1 MSKKN
6 KQQGYVVSPPVTP
19 YPDLLPLGDPNISWE
34 RFESFCEDFISRLET
49 VQSCHRYGGQGSSQK
64 GIDIFADLK
73 DGKRWAFQCRQY
85 KRFTAGQA
93 KRMIENTTYEADY
106 LIALISC
113 QATSSVRDVFD
124 KYPNWDVWDVHDIS
138 REVRRLKIDSSAR
151 LVETHFG
158 PAWRKAFLGLTGLS
172 PFIAAQDFFRPLLN
186 PANLFNHTWSLV
198 GRKEFLNQL
207 HGFVDSEQ
215 SRVTIMKGRGAIG
228 KTKLLHAFAEEFPVK
243 HQSYILWFAAE
254 GVPIT
259 ASSIDYLPIEP
270 CVIIVDNA
278 HRRDDLSALIALI
291 HQRPQPTKLVLS
303 CRPQG
308 KEYLRSLLT
317 QGNIDVREVSEL
329 QELKELNRVET
340 KELAI
345 QALGKKYSHLADHLV
360 SVTLDSPLVTVVGG
374 RLLAEKQILPDL
386 LERDEEFRRTVLTRF
401 SDVILGQVG
410 DRIDS
415 GLCKAIVDL
424 IAAIQPIRIDS
435 EQFQQ
440 VAAEFVNMDR
450 PKLTSSIGILEEAG
464 VLLRRGNTLRIT
476 PDVLG
481 DHILHEACLT
491 PQGQP
496 TGYAREVF
504 KTFAPIC
511 PSETLRNLAEL
522 DWRIHQS
529 TGKETNLLVDIWQ
542 EIEEEFT
549 RAPNSG
555 RCHILTILKKVAL
568 YQPGR
573 VLALVEYA
581 MHNPTTTPEVEK
593 LSRLYQYTHADVLN
607 ELSELLR
614 AISYTLD
621 YLPRCCDLLWEL
633 GRDDRR
639 PLNQHPEHPIR
650 VLADLASYEFDKPLM
665 VNQTVLDAVQ
675 RWLKEANVH
684 NHIHSPLD
692 ILDPML
698 AKISLSTR
706 SADYKIVWHTTV
718 VSRDKTQSI
727 RERVLQLVV
736 QCAFSDR
743 LKVVLRALK
752 SLDEALREPHGFFGQ
767 EISKDD
773 REQWRPEQ
781 IQILEQLS
789 KLAEQPIDPLVHLHI
804 LETLIWHSRHGQS
817 DEVKQKARAIIYS
830 IIDSFELRLTKVLK
844 QSYDWESCTE
854 EGEDK
859 QEWYKDRLQKAEQKR
874 RTVAEEFLQK
884 YQKANAG
891 TQILNK
897 RLSTMKSCNIHPEPQ
912 LFIGELGHLDRNY
925 AALMCEDIIKEP
937 DCPLSEYISPL
948 LCNVRALDVERAL
961 TLYKKALD
969 SGNSYLCFSVAQV
982 YSRSFWAENPEPGDL
997 DIVNK
1002 LLIHPDL
1009 RIKRTAIDSL
1019 RVLGRFKARLAIDMM
1034 LTVDIGENMQLASE
1048 MCMAFSEEFGI
1059 PPDTLNPDD
1068 IKALLSKLEIVK
1080 NIDDYHISEFLA
1092 LMSDKDACSVV
1103 QLLMN
1108 RVAKSEIESSNYQP
1122 LPYHGFQ
1129 PNLSGLADNEDLPML
1144 LRKIRDCALKSTW
1157 QFHFWIPKLF
1167 KEVSLGYSP
1176 VSLGI
1181 LSEWIYTGEA
1191 DKIEAASLLLSEAA
1205 PSFVFSHV
1213 DFIAN
1218 VLEHASI
1225 AGNKCYQKVSYNL
1238 LRSATNETR
1247 IGIPGAPMPQDIT
1260 LRDQA
1265 SATAGRFIV
1274 GGPVNRFYSS
1284 LAEYAEASIRDQLAR
1299 DEERLD

>member
-1 MSKKN
+1 MSKKT
-6 KQQGYVVSPPVTP
+6 KQQGYVVPSPVTP
-19 YPDLLPLGDPNISWE
+19 YPDLLPLGGPNIPWE
-34 RFESFCEDFISRLET
+34 RFEAFCEDFISRLET
-49 VQSCHRYGGQGSSQK
+49 VQSCHRYGGQGSRQR

-85 KRFTAGQA
+85 KQFTPAQA
-93 KRMIENTTYEADY
+93 KRTIENTTYKADY
-106 LIALISC
+106 YIALISC
-113 QATSSVRDVFD
+113 KATSSVRDVFD

-158 PAWRKAFLGLTGLS
+158 PTWRKAFLGLAGLS
-172 PFIAAQDFFRPLLN
+172 PFVTPQDFFRPLLN
-186 PANLFNHTWSLV
+186 PANLFNHTWLLV

-207 HGFVDSEQ
+207 HAFVDNEQ
-215 SRVTIMKGRGAIG
+215 SRVAIIKGRGAIG
-228 KTKLLHAFAEEFPVK
+228 KTKLLHAFAEEFPIK
-243 HQSYILWFAAE
+243 HQSYTLWFAVE

-259 ASSIDYLPIEP
+259 ASGIDYLPIEP
-270 CVIIVDNA
+270 CVIVVDDA
-278 HRRDDLSALIALI
+278 HRRDDLPVMIALI

-308 KEYLRSLLT
+308 KEYLRPLLT
-317 QGNIDVREVSEL
+317 QGNINVREVTEL
-329 QELKELNRVET
+329 EELKELNRDET

-345 QALGKKYSHLADHLV
+345 QALGKEYSHLADHLV

-424 IAAIQPIRIDS
+424 IATIQPIRIDS

-440 VAAEFVNMDR
+440 VAAELLNIDR
-450 PKLTSSIGILEEAG
+450 PKLVSSIGILEEAG
-464 VLLRRGNTLRIT
+464 VLLRRGYTLRIT

-504 KTFAPIC
+504 EKFATVC

-529 TGKETNLLVDIWQ
+529 SVKETNLLVDIWQ
-542 EIEEEFT
+542 EIEEEFK

-555 RCHILTILKKVAL
+555 RCYILTILKKVAL

-581 MHNPTTTPEVEK
+581 MHNPTTTPEVKK
-593 LSRLYQYTHADVLN
+593 LSRLYQYTHANVLN
-607 ELSELLR
+607 ELPELLR
-614 AISYTLD
+614 EISYTLD
-621 YLPRCCDLLWEL
+621 YLPRCCDLLWEF
-633 GRDDRR
+633 GRDDGR

-650 VLADLASYEFDKPLM
+650 VLADLANYEFNKPLV
-665 VNQTVLDAVQ
+665 VNQTLLDAVEC
-675 RWLKEANVH
+675 WLKEADVH

-692 ILDPML
+692 IVDPIL
-698 AKISLSTR
+698 AKTSLSTR
-706 SADYKIVWHTTV
+706 REDYKIVWHPTV

-727 RERVLQLVV
+727 RERALQLVV
-736 QCAFSDR
+736 QCAFSER

-752 SLDEALREPHGFFGQ
+752 TLDEALREPHGFFGQ

-781 IQILEQLS
+781 IQILDQIS

-804 LETLIWHSRHGQS
+804 LETLIWHSRHSQS
-817 DEVKQKARAIIYS
+817 DEVKQKARAICNS
-830 IIDSFELRLTKVLK
+830 IPDSFELRLTKVLK
-844 QSYDWESCTE
+844 QSYDWEWSIE
-854 EGEDK
+854 EGEDE

-874 RTVAEEFLQK
+874 RAVAEEFLQK
-884 YQKANAG
+884 YQNADDG
-891 TQILNK
+891 KQILNES
-897 RLSTMKSCNIHPEPQ
+897 LHTMKSCSVHPEPQ
-912 LFIGELGHLDRNY
+912 LFLGELGHLDPNY
-925 AALMCEDIIKEP
+925 AALMCEAIIKEP

-948 LCNVRALDVERAL
+948 LYNVRALDVDRAL
-961 TLYKKALD
+961 TLNKKALD
-969 SGNSYLCFSVAQV
+969 SGNLYFCFSVAQV
-982 YSRSFWAENPEPGDL
+982 YSGSFWAENPEPGDL
-997 DIVNK
+997 EIVNQ

-1009 RIKRTAIDSL
+1009 RIKRIAIDSL
-1019 RVLGRFKARLAIDMM
+1019 RMLGRFKTRLAIDMM
-1034 LTVDIGENMQLASE
+1034 LTVDIGESMELASE
-1048 MCMAFSEEFGI
+1048 MCEAFGEKFGI

-1068 IKALLSKLEIVK
+1068 IKGLLSKLEIVK

-1092 LMSDKDACSVV
+1092 LMSKKDACSVV

-1108 RVAKSEIESSNYQP
+1108 RVARSEAEGSDYQP
-1122 LPYHGFQ
+1122 LPYLGFHHS
-1129 PNLSGLADNEDLPML
+1129 LSGLADSEDFHML
-1144 LRKIRDCALKSTW
+1144 LREVRDCALKSTW

-1167 KEVSLGYSP
+1167 KEVSLGHSAEGLKI
-1176 VSLGI
+1176 LG
-1181 LSEWIYTGEA
+1181 EWIDTGEA
-1191 DKIEAASLLLSEAA
+1191 VKIEAASLLLSEADS
-1205 PSFVFSHV
+1205 SFVFSHV
-1213 DFIAN
+1213 DFVSNMLELAN
-1218 VLEHASI
+1218 N
-1225 AGNKCYQKVSYNL
+1225 AGDECYKRVSSNL
-1238 LRSATNETR
+1238 LRSSVSGTR
-1247 IGIPGAPMPQDIT
+1247 SGIPGIPMPQDVA
-1260 LRDQA
+1260 LRGQA
-1265 SATAGRFIV
+1265 SATAGRYIV
-1274 GGPVNRFYSS
+1274 GSPTHRFYIS
-1284 LAEYAEASIRDQLAR
+1284 LVKYADASIQDQLAR
-1299 DEERLD
+1299 DEEMLD